1 MSSPEEVRMPR
12 RSVAERLDDAVES
25 VLEGQPPTVESDL
38 RPLVAVAAVT
48 ADALRPIP
56 PSARFEARLAARLGQ
71 EGAVRRA
78 ADRVTSFTRRELA
91 QPGRLLAAGAVSTAA
106 VGVTVT
112 AFAVWRS
119 ARHPAPAHRLLGR

>member
-1 MSSPEEVRMPR
+1 MSQ
-12 RSVAERLDDAVES
+12 RSMAERLDDAVES
-25 VLEGQPPTVESDL
+25 VLDGRPPMVEPDL
-38 RPLVAVAAVT
+38 RPLVAAAT
-48 ADALRPIP
+48 ATAGALRPIP

-78 ADRVTSFTRRELA
+78 ADRVSSFTRRELA

-119 ARHPAPAHRLLGR
+119 ARHPAQAHRLLGR